1 MKKLLL
7 STMMLAFVAMTGLA
21 KDVVWEQPT
30 IEYGTTNSDG
40 FFNLALDVTKV
51 ELKGITGTVLYIYM
65 IIEEKIVPLHN

>member
-51 ELKGITGTVLYIYM
+51 ELKGITGTLCTFRSKNRI
-65 IIEEKIVPLHN
+65 LC